1 MTVDMLAQF
10 RSALGRTYS
19 VERELG
25 RGGMAA
31 VYLRLA
37 PTHRGRAARTNQRA
51 GQPQA
56 R

>member
-1 MTVDMLAQF
+1 MTVDILARL

-19 VERELG
+19 VQRELG

-31 VYLRLA
+31 VHQRPA
-37 PTHRGRAARTNQRA
+37 PPRHGALLVRTSA
-51 GQPQA
+51 SGQPQA